1 MQRRL
6 AAIVVVGA
14 AVAALTGCTES
25 RSTRITQ
32 TPQPGAGGSWSSV
45 LPASALPS
53 SAGAAGQAAPD
64 WILSRN
70 DADLSPRSVDPV
82 LATSDW
88 PEPERPSLRR
98 PILIRVY
105 EQPGRYYSY
114 GPQRRYYDNARTRY
128 RR

>member
-1 MQRRL
+1 MP
-6 AAIVVVGA
+6 A
-14 AVAALTGCTES
+14 AALAS
-25 RSTRITQ
+25 
-32 TPQPGAGGSWSSV
+32 PDGASG
-45 LPASALPS
+45 PE
-53 SAGAAGQAAPD
+53 

-70 DADLSPRSVDPV
+70 DGSLSPRSVDPV
-82 LATSDW
+82 LATSAW

-114 GPQRRYYDNARTRY
+114 GPQRRYYDNARTGY

>member
-25 RSTRITQ
+25 RSTRISPA
-32 TPQPGAGGSWSSV
+32 PQPGAGGSWSTV
-45 LPASALPS
+45 LPLTAVSASPGQ
-53 SAGAAGQAAPD
+53 SAPA

-70 DADLSPRSVDPV
+70 DSELSPRSVDPV
-82 LATSDW
+82 LATSAW

-98 PILIRVY
+98 PILIRVH

>member
-1 MQRRL
+1 MQRRV

-14 AVAALTGCTES
+14 AVAALSGCTGS
-25 RSTRITQ
+25 RTARVAP
-32 TPQPGAGGSWSSV
+32 TPRPAAGGSWNAV
-45 LPASALPS
+45 LPSPALSAADGDP
-53 SAGAAGQAAPD
+53 GQADAA

-70 DADLSPRSVDPV
+70 DSGLSPRSVDPV
-82 LATSDW
+82 LATAQW

-114 GPQRRYYDNARTRY
+114 GPQRRYYDNARTRS